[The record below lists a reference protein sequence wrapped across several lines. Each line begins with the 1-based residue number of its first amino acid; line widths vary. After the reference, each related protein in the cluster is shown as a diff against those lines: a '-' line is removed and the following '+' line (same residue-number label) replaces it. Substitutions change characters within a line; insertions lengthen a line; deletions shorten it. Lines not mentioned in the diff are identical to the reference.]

1 MLLFVFAAVFSLG
14 LKCDS
19 LLYIL
24 SVLVKQFHNPEYS
37 TDTRTYCTVKRRKKL
52 KIFFPPFEVLS
63 GDGDENICAAFKM
76 TLCFDTQL
84 RHL

>member
-24 SVLVKQFHNPEYS
+24 SVLIKQFHNPEYS
-37 TDTRTYCTVKRRKKL
+37 ADTRTYCTEEIKN
-52 KIFFPPFEVLS
+52 ISSPFEVLS